1 MNFFNL
7 FRRGGS
13 APVARD
19 RLQILLA
26 HERSTPPASA
36 TSDLLDIL
44 RQEILAAVTRHVDI
58 DPAGVSVKMNRGRK
72 ISTLEVEIEIP
83 DTVGVRSSRGRR
95 KRSLLAVHRPA

>member
-7 FRRGGS
+7 FKRGGS

-26 HERSTPPASA
+26 HERSAPGSF
-36 TSDLLDIL
+36 DLLTLL
-44 RQEILAAVTRHVDI
+44 RHEIIAAVARHVDI
-58 DPAGVSVKMNRGRK
+58 DPAGVSVQMTRHNK

-83 DTVGVRSSRGRR
+83 NSVRALSSRGRH
-95 KRSLLAVHRPA
+95 KRPLQPAHRSA

>member
-7 FRRGGS
+7 FKRGGS

-26 HERSTPPASA
+26 HERSTVSS
-36 TSDLLDIL
+36 SDLLTVL
-44 RQEILAAVTRHVDI
+44 RDEILAAVVRHVDI
-58 DPAGVSVKMNRGRK
+58 DPAGINVQMNRRKK

-83 DTVGVRSSRGRR
+83 NSARIMSSRGRQ
-95 KRSLLAVHRPA
+95 KRPLQAAQRPA

>member
-7 FRRGGS
+7 FKRGGS

-26 HERSTPPASA
+26 HERTSPSS
-36 TSDLLDIL
+36 SDLLTVL
-44 RQEILAAVTRHVDI
+44 RHEILAAVARHVDI
-58 DPAGVSVKMNRGRK
+58 DPAGISVQMTRRKK

-83 DTVGVRSSRGRR
+83 NGVGALSSRGPHKRPLQAARR
-95 KRSLLAVHRPA
+95 FA

>member
-7 FRRGGS
+7 FKRGGS

-26 HERSTPPASA
+26 HERTSPSS
-36 TSDLLDIL
+36 SDLLTVL
-44 RQEILAAVTRHVDI
+44 RHEILAAVARHVDI
-58 DPAGVSVKMNRGRK
+58 DPAGISVQMTRRKK

-83 DTVGVRSSRGRR
+83 NGVGALSSRGQHKRPLQAARR
-95 KRSLLAVHRPA
+95 FA

>member
-7 FRRGGS
+7 FKRGGS

-26 HERSTPPASA
+26 HERTSPSS
-36 TSDLLDIL
+36 SDLLTVL
-44 RQEILAAVTRHVDI
+44 RHEILAAVARHVDI
-58 DPAGVSVKMNRGRK
+58 DPAGISVQMNRRKK

-83 DTVGVRSSRGRR
+83 NSIGALSSRGQHKRPLQTARR
-95 KRSLLAVHRPA
+95 FA

>member
-7 FRRGGS
+7 FKRGGS

-26 HERSTPPASA
+26 HERTSPSS
-36 TSDLLDIL
+36 SDLLTVL
-44 RQEILAAVTRHVDI
+44 RHEILAAVARHVDI
-58 DPAGVSVKMNRGRK
+58 DPAGISVQMTRRKK

-83 DTVGVRSSRGRR
+83 NNVRELSGRDR
-95 KRSLLAVHRPA
+95 QKRPLQAARRFA

>member
-7 FRRGGS
+7 FKRGGS

-26 HERSTPPASA
+26 HERTSPSS
-36 TSDLLDIL
+36 SDLLTVL
-44 RQEILAAVTRHVDI
+44 RHEILAAVARHVDI
-58 DPAGVSVKMNRGRK
+58 DPAGISVQMNGRKK

-83 DTVGVRSSRGRR
+83 NSVGALSSRGQHKRPLQAPRR
-95 KRSLLAVHRPA
+95 FA

>member
-7 FRRGGS
+7 FKRGGS

-26 HERSTPPASA
+26 HERTSPGS
-36 TSDLLDIL
+36 SDLLTVL
-44 RQEILAAVTRHVDI
+44 RHEILAAVARHVDI
-58 DPAGVSVKMNRGRK
+58 DPAGISVQMNRRKK

-83 DTVGVRSSRGRR
+83 NNVRALFSRQKRPLQAARR
-95 KRSLLAVHRPA
+95 FA

>member
-7 FRRGGS
+7 FKRGGS

-26 HERSTPPASA
+26 HERTSSSS
-36 TSDLLDIL
+36 SDLLTVL
-44 RQEILAAVTRHVDI
+44 RHEILAAVARHVDI
-58 DPAGVSVKMNRGRK
+58 DPAGISVQMNRRKK

-83 DTVGVRSSRGRR
+83 NSVRALSSRDRHRR
-95 KRSLLAVHRPA
+95 PLHAARRSA

>member
-7 FRRGGS
+7 FKRGGS

-26 HERSTPPASA
+26 HERTSPSS
-36 TSDLLDIL
+36 SDLLTVL
-44 RQEILAAVTRHVDI
+44 RHEILAAVARHIDI
-58 DPAGVSVKMNRGRK
+58 DPAGISVQMNRRKK

-83 DTVGVRSSRGRR
+83 NSVRALFSRDRQKRPLQAARR
-95 KRSLLAVHRPA
+95 FA

>member
-7 FRRGGS
+7 FKRGGS

-26 HERSTPPASA
+26 HERTSPGS
-36 TSDLLDIL
+36 SDLLTVL
-44 RQEILAAVTRHVDI
+44 RHEILAAVARHVDI
-58 DPAGVSVKMNRGRK
+58 DPAGISVQMNRRKK

-83 DTVGVRSSRGRR
+83 NSVGALSSRGQHKRPLQAARR
-95 KRSLLAVHRPA
+95 FA

>member
-7 FRRGGS
+7 FKRGGS

-26 HERSTPPASA
+26 HERSGPGS
-36 TSDLLDIL
+36 SDLLTLL
-44 RQEILAAVTRHVDI
+44 RHEILAAVARHVDI
-58 DPAGVSVKMNRGRK
+58 DPAGVSVQMTRRNK

-83 DTVGVRSSRGRR
+83 NSVRALSSRGRH
-95 KRSLLAVHRPA
+95 KRPLQAAHRSA

>member
-1 MNFFNL
+1 MNFFRL

-26 HERSTPPASA
+26 HERYVPGSP
-36 TSDLLDIL
+36 DLLAVL
-44 RQEILAAVTRHVDI
+44 REEILAAVARHVEI
-58 DPAGVSVKMNRGRK
+58 DPAGVSVQMKRGKK

-83 DTVGVRSSRGRR
+83 NSVGALSSRGRH
-95 KRSLLAVHRPA
+95 KRPLQAAHRSA

>member
-7 FRRGGS
+7 FKRGGS

-26 HERSTPPASA
+26 HERTSPSS
-36 TSDLLDIL
+36 SDLLTVL
-44 RQEILAAVTRHVDI
+44 RHEILAAVARHVDI
-58 DPAGVSVKMNRGRK
+58 DPAGISVQMTRRKK

-83 DTVGVRSSRGRR
+83 NNVGALSSRGQHKRPLQAARR
-95 KRSLLAVHRPA
+95 FA